1 MSRYFAGT
9 IKLDGQ
15 TLSEIEENVKVNVY
29 NKISELGFV
38 SEWEVL
44 YGFDHAC
51 MYFIQFNKV
60 TIDDF
65 EGEQCVDIDYLSD
78 NLSGAETGYLLKKFF
93 LKNIMIKSH
102 SDMAYLDLGF

>member
-9 IKLDGQ
+9 IKMDEN
-15 TLSEIEENVKVNVY
+15 TLSEIEENVKINIY

-38 SEWEVL
+38 SDWNVS
-44 YGFDHAC
+44 YGYDHAC
-51 MYFIQFNKV
+51 MYFIQFEKI

-65 EGEQCVDIDYLSD
+65 EGEKCIDIDYIFD

-93 LKNIMIKSH
+93 PKNMMIGSH
-102 SDMAYLDLGF
+102 SDMAFLDLGF

>member
-9 IKLDGQ
+9 IKLDEN
-15 TLSEIEENVKVNVY
+15 TLSEIEENVKVNIY

-38 SEWEVL
+38 SEWEVS

-65 EGEQCVDIDYLSD
+65 EGKQTIDIDYIFDGL
-78 NLSGAETGYLLKKFF
+78 NGKETGYLLEKFF
-93 LKNIMIKSH
+93 PERIMVISH
-102 SDMAYLDLGF
+102 ANMAYADCGF

>member
-9 IKLDGQ
+9 IKLEEQ
-15 TLSEIEENVKVNVY
+15 TLSEIEENVKMNIY
-29 NKISELGFV
+29 NKILELGFV
-38 SEWEVL
+38 SKWEVS

-65 EGEQCVDIDYLSD
+65 EGGQCVDIDYLFDS
-78 NLSGAETGYLLKKFF
+78 LSGAETGYLLKKFF
-93 LKNIMIKSH
+93 PKNHMIISH
-102 SDMAYLDLGF
+102 ADMAYMDCGF

>member
-9 IKLDGQ
+9 IKLDES
-15 TLSEIEENVKVNVY
+15 TLSEIEENVKVNIY
-29 NKISELGFV
+29 NRISELGFV
-38 SEWEVL
+38 SEWKVS

-65 EGEQCVDIDYLSD
+65 EGEECVDIDYLFDS
-78 NLSGAETGYLLKKFF
+78 LSGAETGYLLKKFF
-93 LKNIMIKSH
+93 PNDHMVNSRAN
-102 SDMAYLDLGF
+102 MASLDLGF

>member
-9 IKLDGQ
+9 IKLEEQ
-15 TLSEIEENVKVNVY
+15 TLSEIEENVKVNIY
-29 NKISELGFV
+29 NKILELGFV
-38 SEWEVL
+38 SEWEVS

-65 EGEQCVDIDYLSD
+65 EGEECVDIDYLFDS
-78 NLSGAETGYLLKKFF
+78 LSGAETGYLLKKFF
-93 LKNIMIKSH
+93 PKNMMVGSH

>member
-9 IKLDGQ
+9 INLNEEA
-15 TLSEIEENVKVNVY
+15 LSEIEENVKVNIY

-38 SEWEVL
+38 SDWEVS

-65 EGEQCVDIDYLSD
+65 EGKQTIDIDYIFDGL
-78 NLSGAETGYLLKKFF
+78 NGKEMGYLLETFF
-93 LKNIMIKSH
+93 PERIMVKSH
-102 SDMAYLDLGF
+102 ANMAYADCGF

>member
-9 IKLDGQ
+9 IKLEEQ
-15 TLSEIEENVKVNVY
+15 TLSEIEENVKMNIY
-29 NKISELGFV
+29 NKILELGFV
-38 SEWEVL
+38 SEWEVS

-65 EGEQCVDIDYLSD
+65 EGGQCVDIDYLFDS
-78 NLSGAETGYLLKKFF
+78 LSGAETGYLLKKFF
-93 LKNIMIKSH
+93 PKNHMIISH
-102 SDMAYLDLGF
+102 ADMAYMDCGF